1 MDGSYVTSTFCL
13 DGFNRP
19 LVIVVFGK
27 EALKIFST
35 KALKVKHLLTFT
47 AKVLNIF
54 TGSEGEADK

>member
-1 MDGSYVTSTFCL
+1 MHCSYVTSTLYL
-13 DGFNRP
+13 DGFKYH

-47 AKVLNIF
+47 AKVLNIY
-54 TGSEGEADK
+54 TGSDGEADK